1 MADEYTETL
10 DSTAMRTG
18 CQTSSFSSEPPRSR
32 KNTTGVH
39 EYMIELRQQHD
50 KDLSSTDIT
59 SVTPDERFHMPIA
72 SLSFKDVGFSIP
84 IAVPSKRRGLVADV
98 ENGESPTPA
107 HKVILEPCS
116 GHYGPGKLVAIMG
129 PSGCGKSTLLDILAG
144 KKTSLHTGQVYLNG
158 HKVDRNF
165 CRLTAYVPQ
174 HDVMP
179 AHWQVEEAI
188 MFNQSLRIEKPSK
201 VSWEMM
207 RQRVKV
213 IAADLGLDKVLS
225 TKIGS
230 ETVRG
235 ISGGQRRRVTL
246 ARGLVT
252 GANIL
257 FCDEPTSGLSSTD
270 AEVCIRLMRY
280 GCLKRGTS
288 MFVVIHQP
296 KPEVARL
303 FDDLILLT
311 CARWCRTAE
320 LRHRELCGVPFAVGL
335 VCGF

>member
-1 MADEYTETL
+1 
-10 DSTAMRTG
+10 
-18 CQTSSFSSEPPRSR
+18 
-32 KNTTGVH
+32 
-39 EYMIELRQQHD
+39 MIELRQQHE
-50 KDLSSTDIT
+50 KDLLATDIT
-59 SVTPDERFHMPIA
+59 TVEPDQRFHMPIA
-72 SLSFKDVGFSIP
+72 SLSFKNVGFSIP
-84 IAVPSKRRGLVADV
+84 IAAPSKRRGLIADV
-98 ENGESPTPA
+98 EQGESTNR
-107 HKVILEPCS
+107 KVILEPCS

-144 KKTSLHTGQVYLNG
+144 KKTTPHTGQVYLNG
-158 HKVDRNF
+158 HAADRNF

-188 MFNQSLRIEKPSK
+188 MFNQSLRIQKPSK
-201 VSWEMM
+201 VSWDMM

-213 IAADLGLDKVLS
+213 IATDLGLDKVLS

-230 ETVRG
+230 ESVRG
-235 ISGGQRRRVTL
+235 ISGGQRRPVTL

-303 FDDLILLT
+303 FDELMLLT
-311 CARWCRTAE
+311 CVRQPRTGERRQLNSLPHGMSRPLPLSPTCLAP
-320 LRHRELCGVPFAVGL
+320 LRLGRALIGAGLSRAVSSTPGR
-335 VCGF
+335 